1 MFRLKSM
8 RIDKFRNVEPGTTLE
23 FNEGINLVLG
33 KNATG
38 KTTLLE
44 LIVAAA
50 TWNFSRFENEELDL
64 TIGSSFQRIKV
75 THSVRHTRTT
85 LKRRDTQPV
94 DIFEHGG
101 RLEVSS
107 SPLWSVEAN
116 AKGGQCEIKHSE
128 TDSNGERSSRNT
140 TASYFGTEWTSVAM
154 GEIMDKGYEQ
164 TVHEISRLLLGV
176 FAFQR
181 ALCRLDESL
190 SVVNVQRQSTIEFR
204 RHSGPFFTL
213 NAGTARELL
222 DHRHAELR
230 AEAGILSASDSEL
243 NFLKSARRMMNV
255 DEVKTTFRFRGKD
268 ELPGQTLL
276 RYSEQDFSIRR
287 GGSSYSFEQFSYGQQ
302 RLIAILQYLAT
313 NMQIVVA
320 DEITNGL
327 HHAWIEEIVGMLNG
341 RQCFLTTQN
350 PLLLDYLT
358 FESAPEVRQRMIRC
372 EQQADQKLV
381 WRNLTNEEAE
391 DFFASSQVG
400 IQHISEIMKTH
411 GLW

>member
-44 LIVAAA
+44 LIVAA
-50 TWNFSRFENEELDL
+50 TKWNFSCFDKEELDI
-64 TIGSSFQRIKV
+64 TTVSSFDNIAV
-75 THSVRHTRTT
+75 NHCVRHSRFAT
-85 LKRRDTQPV
+85 KRRDSRPV
-94 DIFEHGG
+94 EVIRHGG
-101 RLEVSS
+101 VLEMS
-107 SPLWSVEAN
+107 SPSWSVVAN
-116 AKGGQCEIKHSE
+116 ADHGLCVIQQTDNNKMTRPYLGADWESSVVDEVVSGTNEHSFAE
-128 TDSNGERSSRNT
+128 
-140 TASYFGTEWTSVAM
+140 F
-154 GEIMDKGYEQ
+154 
-164 TVHEISRLLLGV
+164 HLLLDARND
-176 FAFQR
+176 FR
-181 ALCRLDESL
+181 NDLRRLDESL
-190 SVVNVQRQSTIEFR
+190 NAINEQSQSTLEYHRLSEFEFMLVAPGFPRDLRDIIFPELYKFTDLLVATDQNIEYL
-204 RHSGPFFTL
+204 T
-213 NAGTARELL
+213 T
-222 DHRHAELR
+222 
-230 AEAGILSASDSEL
+230 
-243 NFLKSARRMMNV
+243 ARRMLGV
-255 DEVKTTFRFRGKD
+255 DEVKTTFRLQNID
-268 ELPGQTLL
+268 ETVVL
-276 RYSEQDFSIRR
+276 RYSDQDFLITR